1 MPAFF
6 IRAFGTANKKAGIFL
21 PLIRQLAEKQANSI
35 FIYYLFLI
43 LGAMCIS

>member
-21 PLIRQLAEKQANSI
+21 FPVMGRNVDKAINNRQSAIGKL
-35 FIYYLFLI
+35 
-43 LGAMCIS
+43 